1 MQKLLI
7 KIILVAGCSSWL
19 CSAFAAD
26 NLPMVKPEDVGFSSE
41 QLDKI
46 ETHFQGRVDR
56 GEIAGIV
63 TLVARK
69 GKIAHLSAVGY
80 QNVSQNIPMETD
92 TLFRIFSMTKPIAS
106 TALMMI

>member
-1 MQKLLI
+1 
-7 KIILVAGCSSWL
+7 
-19 CSAFAAD
+19 
-26 NLPMVKPEDVGFSSE
+26 MVKPEEVGFSSE

-80 QNVSQNIPMETD
+80 QNVTQNIPMETD

-106 TALMMI
+106 TA